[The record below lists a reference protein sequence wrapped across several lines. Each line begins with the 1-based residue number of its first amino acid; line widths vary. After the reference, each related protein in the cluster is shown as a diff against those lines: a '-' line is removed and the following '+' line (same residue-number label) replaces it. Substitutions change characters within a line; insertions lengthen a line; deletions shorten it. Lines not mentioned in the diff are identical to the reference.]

1 MDLPDVIEGENMDA
15 AIKKRLP
22 GLFLLSFSTYIVCV
36 PAAFTQII
44 SFDLMLD
51 LNSFPGN
58 GYAWTF
64 PAFVA
69 GECAS
74 MGLCASTLDRYGRK
88 IPYLIGSLMFIASS
102 AACALSTEMMPFIL
116 FRGVEGFGAGII
128 IVTCIAQIFFDV
140 EDPKLRYMAN
150 GIMSLGF
157 GGGMLTGI
165 FAGRAVMGVIDWPVA
180 FWIFAILQA
189 LVMYPSLEIL
199 SNGRKSTLKVNPLA
213 AIIITVW
220 AGLFVFFLQKMYL
233 DWNIDDPMAQM
244 CLGLLVMLFLA
255 FLLIEVRDPESM
267 FHRKVKNAKLTAASL
282 IFIVLLGVIDMG
294 AVGFMVKIAFFT
306 YQMSVME
313 AAPFFIILVCGA
325 AVTAICISKMIDR
338 TGHLIWLL
346 LSAVLSPIALLS
358 MVFVTEDDPSFLYA
372 LHLFVL
378 GLAIGCL
385 VSMLNA
391 TIQNRTNEDNN
402 GAMMSFAI
410 MVRTLSL
417 WLGYNFYQ
425 LMADLYMKE
434 RIGATVDHWNSIMP
448 VQLPSDSS
456 IANLLVT
463 PLNDFIRAIPG
474 LTDEIAT
481 FFAEGVGVGFT
492 YGAIAFVVVAVPVA
506 LLLVRGEKEI

>member
-1 MDLPDVIEGENMDA
+1 MDLPDVIKGEYMDA

-22 GLFLLSFSTYIVCV
+22 GFFLLSFSTYVVCV

-88 IPYLIGSLMFIASS
+88 IPYLIGSLLFIASS

-233 DWNIDDPMAQM
+233 DWSIADPMAQM

-267 FHRKVKNAKLTAASL
+267 FHRKVKNAKLTAVSL
-282 IFIVLLGVIDMG
+282 VFIVLLGVIDMG

-325 AVTAICISKMIDR
+325 MRPMNPMTPVNAKHTADIRVHSTSVLFLSFSTSTPRELATSSPADSALRSIECLKRRMEHIRTTGKMITSAPQDALAMLPMI
-338 TGHLIWLL
+338 HSVISLSCSSLEKYLL
-346 LSAVLSPIALLS
+346 DMIPAW
-358 MVFVTEDDPSFLYA
+358 
-372 LHLFVL
+372 
-378 GLAIGCL
+378 
-385 VSMLNA
+385 
-391 TIQNRTNEDNN
+391 NR
-402 GAMMSFAI
+402 
-410 MVRTLSL
+410 
-417 WLGYNFYQ
+417 
-425 LMADLYMKE
+425 
-434 RIGATVDHWNSIMP
+434 
-448 VQLPSDSS
+448 
-456 IANLLVT
+456 
-463 PLNDFIRAIPG
+463 
-474 LTDEIAT
+474 
-481 FFAEGVGVGFT
+481 
-492 YGAIAFVVVAVPVA
+492 
-506 LLLVRGEKEI
+506 

>member
-1 MDLPDVIEGENMDA
+1 
-15 AIKKRLP
+15 
-22 GLFLLSFSTYIVCV
+22 
-36 PAAFTQII
+36 
-44 SFDLMLD
+44 
-51 LNSFPGN
+51 
-58 GYAWTF
+58 
-64 PAFVA
+64 
-69 GECAS
+69 
-74 MGLCASTLDRYGRK
+74 
-88 IPYLIGSLMFIASS
+88 
-102 AACALSTEMMPFIL
+102 
-116 FRGVEGFGAGII
+116 
-128 IVTCIAQIFFDV
+128 
-140 EDPKLRYMAN
+140 
-150 GIMSLGF
+150 
-157 GGGMLTGI
+157 
-165 FAGRAVMGVIDWPVA
+165 
-180 FWIFAILQA
+180 
-189 LVMYPSLEIL
+189 
-199 SNGRKSTLKVNPLA
+199 
-213 AIIITVW
+213 
-220 AGLFVFFLQKMYL
+220 
-233 DWNIDDPMAQM
+233 MAQM

-255 FLLIEVRDPESM
+255 FLLIEVHDPESM